1 MKPSASAL
9 RLGENQTKIDQAA
22 SLLLLSEEGKSER
35 YPGKKTSGE
44 VILYDVAHKYSHQN
58 CGFPNEPFDSPLALM
73 LAFLFRQ
80 LKTSL

>member
-35 YPGKKTSGE
+35 YPGKK
-44 VILYDVAHKYSHQN
+44 
-58 CGFPNEPFDSPLALM
+58 PLGGSY
-73 LAFLFRQ
+73 FV
-80 LKTSL
+80 

>member
-35 YPGKKTSGE
+35 YPGKKTSWGKLFCMMWPIR
-44 VILYDVAHKYSHQN
+44 ILTRTAVSLMNLSIAHW
-58 CGFPNEPFDSPLALM
+58 
-73 LAFLFRQ
+73 R
-80 LKTSL
+80 